1 MKAVALSPI
10 LLFVVVSA
18 CASLSPQAKA
28 VLDADDHLVANC
40 KFLGNVHGSSGWGGL
55 MGSLGASN
63 AMKGARENAA
73 ELGATHVVRT
83 SEESGAFMASV
94 WVRAYQCAP
103 PTEVADGRRVAVAS
117 IVHNEILPLR
127 GYARSADLAE
137 TERLSEYCWAHA
149 T

>member
-1 MKAVALSPI
+1 MKAVELSPI
-10 LLFVVVSA
+10 LLLVVASA

-63 AMKGARENAA
+63 ALKGARENAA

-103 PTEVADGRRVAVAS
+103 PTQVAS
-117 IVHNEILPLR
+117 PGPAAAPASVSVQVASP
-127 GYARSADLAE
+127 GPASP
-137 TERLSEYCWAHA
+137 
-149 T
+149 